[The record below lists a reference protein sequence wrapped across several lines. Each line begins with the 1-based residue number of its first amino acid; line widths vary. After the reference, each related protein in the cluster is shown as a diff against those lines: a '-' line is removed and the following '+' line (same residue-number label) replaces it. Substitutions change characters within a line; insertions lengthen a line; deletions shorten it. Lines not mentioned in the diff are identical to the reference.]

1 MREHQRVTNLHIAWL
16 RFKDG
21 VSEQRIEQHLEAC
34 RLLPAKVPVMI
45 DLQCGP
51 NFTDRA
57 AGYTHGIVVTLP
69 NQDAIAA
76 YLEHPE
82 HIKVVEPL
90 GEDVADLLVMDI
102 QVD

>member
-1 MREHQRVTNLHIAWL
+1 MTNLHIAWL
-16 RFKDG
+16 RFKEG
-21 VSEQRIEQHLEAC
+21 VTDERIEQHLAGC
-34 RLLPAKVPVMI
+34 RTLPDKVPVMI

-69 NQDAIAA
+69 DPEAIAA

-82 HIKVVEPL
+82 HVKVVEPL
-90 GEDVADLLVMDI
+90 REDVADLLVMDI

>member
-1 MREHQRVTNLHIAWL
+1 VTNLHIAWL
-16 RFKDG
+16 RFNEG
-21 VSEQRIEQHLEAC
+21 VPGERIDQHLAAC
-34 RLLPAKVPVMI
+34 RTLPDKVPVMI

-57 AGYTHGIVVTLP
+57 AGFTHGIVVTLP
-69 NQDAIAA
+69 NPDAIAT

-90 GEDVADLLVMDI
+90 REDVADLLVMDI

>member
-1 MREHQRVTNLHIAWL
+1 MTNLHIAWL

-21 VSEQRIEQHLEAC
+21 VTDAQIERHLAAC
-34 RLLPAKVPVMI
+34 RSLPEKVPVMI
-45 DLQCGP
+45 DLQCGA

-69 NQDAIAA
+69 NRDAIDA
-76 YLEHPE
+76 YLQHPE

-90 GEDVADLLVMDI
+90 AEDVADLLVMDVQI
-102 QVD
+102 D

>member
-1 MREHQRVTNLHIAWL
+1 MTNLHIAWM

-21 VSEQRIEQHLEAC
+21 VTDAQIERHLAAC
-34 RLLPAKVPVMI
+34 RKLPGKVPVMI

-51 NFTDRA
+51 NFTHRA

-69 NQDAIAA
+69 SPDSISA

-82 HIKVVEPL
+82 HVKVVEPL
-90 GEDVADLLVMDI
+90 REDVADLLVMDI

>member
-1 MREHQRVTNLHIAWL
+1 LREHQRVTNLHIAWL

-21 VSEQRIEQHLEAC
+21 VSEQRIEQHLVAC
-34 RLLPAKVPVMI
+34 RSLPAKVPVMI

-69 NQDAIAA
+69 DQDAIAA

-82 HIKVVEPL
+82 HVKIVEPL
-90 GEDVADLLVMDI
+90 REDVADLLVMDI

>member
-1 MREHQRVTNLHIAWL
+1 MTNLHIAWM
-16 RFKDG
+16 RFKEG
-21 VSEQRIEQHLEAC
+21 VTDERIEQHFAAC
-34 RLLPAKVPVMI
+34 RTLPDKVPVVM

-57 AGYTHGIVVTLP
+57 GGFTHGIVVTLP
-69 NQDAIAA
+69 SREAISD

-82 HIKVVEPL
+82 HVKVVEPL
-90 GEDVADLLVMDI
+90 GEDVADLMVMDI

>member
-1 MREHQRVTNLHIAWL
+1 VGAIQGGVT
-16 RFKDG
+16 
-21 VSEQRIEQHLEAC
+21 EERIKQHLAAC
-34 RLLPAKVPVMI
+34 RTLPAKVPVMI

-69 NQDAIAA
+69 SPDAIAE

-90 GEDVADLLVMDI
+90 REDVADLLVMDI
-102 QVD
+102 EVD